1 HFLLV
6 CIATHLLKGAMHSS
20 SVPCKSTG
28 ALRLDDAVFNSKTR
42 DDNISVV
49 DLIVYVTKIP
59 SEDYRE
65 EVFNYVLGNT
75 L

>member
-1 HFLLV
+1 
-6 CIATHLLKGAMHSS
+6 MHSS

-28 ALRLDDAVFNSKTR
+28 AFRLDDTVFDSKTR

-59 SEDYRE
+59 SKGYRE
-65 EVFNYVLGNT
+65 EVFNDILGNA